1 MENILNNLLPE
12 VREMLD
18 ADKATYPSLYK
29 RVIGEM
35 KQAYLVIDLSVST
48 ASILIGYAEQLKVKF
63 DNDNFVLKLYR
74 IFEIKK

>member
-18 ADKATYPSLYK
+18 ADKATYPFLYK
-29 RVIGEM
+29 KVIGEM
-35 KQAYLVIDLSVST
+35 KQAYLVTDLSVST
-48 ASILIGYAEQLKVKF
+48 ASILIGYAEHLKVKF

>member
-35 KQAYLVIDLSVST
+35 KQAYLVTDLSVST